1 VGHTVRELL
10 SQRELRIAEYHCS
23 SGPEDVPFEEQFR
36 ATSVA
41 FVRGGSFAIRS
52 PRGAAA
58 LGPGSLVLGN
68 AREPY
73 TCSHEGRGDLCLS
86 FRYSERLLD
95 EVAGGAT
102 FRRPALPAGPLM
114 ALPAVVDAAVSGK
127 GPSLEEVAIEVL
139 GRALEAD
146 ATRTLRPEAPRA
158 ADERRAQEA
167 MRFIDAHAG
176 EPLTLRGLAGRARL
190 SAYHFLRSFRAAAGT
205 TPHQYLLG
213 ARLRRAAALLL
224 GSDLP
229 VTGIAYEAGF
239 GDLSNF
245 IRTFRRATGRS
256 PRAFREAR
264 GL

>member
-1 VGHTVRELL
+1 
-10 SQRELRIAEYHCS
+10 
-23 SGPEDVPFEEQFR
+23 
-36 ATSVA
+36 
-41 FVRGGSFAIRS
+41 
-52 PRGAAA
+52 
-58 LGPGSLVLGN
+58 
-68 AREPY
+68 
-73 TCSHEGRGDLCLS
+73 
-86 FRYSERLLD
+86 
-95 EVAGGAT
+95 
-102 FRRPALPAGPLM
+102 
-114 ALPAVVDAAVSGK
+114 
-127 GPSLEEVAIEVL
+127 
-139 GRALEAD
+139 
-146 ATRTLRPEAPRA
+146 
-158 ADERRAQEA
+158 